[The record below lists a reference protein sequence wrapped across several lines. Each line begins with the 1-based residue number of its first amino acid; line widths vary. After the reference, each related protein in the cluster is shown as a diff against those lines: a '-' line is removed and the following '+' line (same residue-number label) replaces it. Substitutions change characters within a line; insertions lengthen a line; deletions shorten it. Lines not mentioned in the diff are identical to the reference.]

1 MKKCQAPDH
10 PHCTH
15 WVAEGEAVCAA
26 GHSQAASPRRQ
37 ELLHASAGK
46 LMQKR
51 VAVAPGNLHLHFSGY
66 DPRAAGGRQTI
77 RLELRGMLP
86 PDVSIIEVQL
96 RSELIATGATKQ
108 RLLRTASGLWQ
119 PLLLSFSSRNKE
131 HGQYPLEISLSHE
144 QVSKARRTWLC
155 TSVIFVPRAD
165 ASLTEIHSVF
175 LTAQKNIRVVAEDGG
190 IATLSGLGQSNGYA
204 QGNMNIEI
212 SATDASIAK
221 LDMRPPSGKYEIAMG
236 TIAWDEEL
244 MEITGEPEATAVI
257 VKPEQVPPAISVT
270 SKPIT
275 ANIKWAS
282 LTADQTQPHSNV
294 RLFALDEYVLG
305 RMEAHPQADILLS
318 HRANNAAENERL
330 TRRISARHAIIR
342 RKGMGAEI
350 TDVSRYGTLLD
361 GMAMKKDQAYALRA
375 GMQIEFCAS
384 VRGIVKMQVM
394 VILPH
399 AVVLADTHACAGS
412 ELLWLMKPETKPE
425 LKSKIRPGSTAV
437 NSPLPLPLIFHFHN
451 AFWFRD
457 TRTSQ
462 DIKLGAQTDLQAS
475 TQLPAVSIYSDSP
488 YLGIHDYGIWRHNK
502 FSSIL

>member
-86 PDVSIIEVQL
+86 PDISIIEVQL
-96 RSELIATGATKQ
+96 RSELIATGAAKQ

-119 PLLLSFSSRNKE
+119 PLLISFSSRNKE

-244 MEITGEPEATAVI
+244 MEITGEPEAPLAIATSAR
-257 VKPEQVPPAISVT
+257 PEKVPPARPATNT
-270 SKPIT
+270 SKTT
-275 ANIKWAS
+275 ATRWAG
-282 LTADQTQPHSNV
+282 LTGQQTRPHSNM
-294 RLFALDEYVLG
+294 RLFALNEYVLG
-305 RMEAHPQADILLS
+305 RMEQHPQADILLS
-318 HRANNAAENERL
+318 HHTSSAAENVRL
-330 TRRISARHAIIR
+330 TRRISARHALIR
-342 RKGMGAEI
+342 WKGVRAEI

-361 GMAMKKDQAYALRA
+361 GMVMEKDLPYALSA

-384 VRGIVKMQVM
+384 VRGIVRLQVM
-394 VILPH
+394 AILPH
-399 AVVLADTHACAGS
+399 AMIIAEIDAGAGS
-412 ELLWLMKPETKPE
+412 DLLYLIKPET
-425 LKSKIRPGSTAV
+425 RPQAAAQ
-437 NSPLPLPLIFHFHN
+437 SPPAGLPLVFHFQGG
-451 AFWFRD
+451 FWHRD
-457 TRTSQ
+457 IATLQENSL
-462 DIKLGAQTDLQAS
+462 DAHTDLKAIPQLAS
-475 TQLPAVSIYSDSP
+475 VGRYASVP
-488 YLGIHDYGIWRHNK
+488 YAGVQDYGTRY
-502 FSSIL
+502 